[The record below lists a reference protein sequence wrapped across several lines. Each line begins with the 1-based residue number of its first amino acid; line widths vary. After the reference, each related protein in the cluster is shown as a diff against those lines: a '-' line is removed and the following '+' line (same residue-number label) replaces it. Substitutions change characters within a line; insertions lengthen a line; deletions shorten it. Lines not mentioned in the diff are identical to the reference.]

1 MATYA
6 WPRAARRFHA
16 PAWSWYLIV
25 NIALAAAYYLLPVA
39 GLAEAAVTVTFLAVS
54 TATPVAILYGLRRH
68 RPPAPLGWLLLAGG
82 QASIAAAEISSA
94 LDEYVGDG
102 FSEPAPSDVL
112 FLAAYPILFAALLTF
127 VRRRTPQWDAASAV
141 DAAIIAVGAGLAS
154 WVFVVQPLASGAG
167 ESTAAR
173 VVQSGYP
180 ILDLL
185 LLVITVRMV
194 LGAGVRTPS
203 FVLLVAAIVLLLAA
217 DTGYA
222 ALSLLQVDQFVSPL
236 DALWMASYALM
247 GAAALHPSM
256 RRVDERSAAVA
267 PDATS
272 GRLILLAVAVLT
284 APAVQVIQHLRGAD
298 VDVVLVAAC
307 CAVMFLLVMVR
318 MAGMVAA
325 QRTAAITD
333 GLTGLKTR
341 RFFEQCLDTEVQRA
355 GRTGHPVGLLI
366 IDVDHFKRVND
377 TYGHPGGDR
386 VLAEVAR
393 RLTVAARPGSVV
405 ARYGGEEFVILLSDL
420 DPAGL
425 AAEAEQIRQAI
436 GNTPM
441 AVQAGALLSV
451 TASVGAACFPQH
463 ADTASVLVQ
472 TADHALYAAKES
484 GRNRAVTSASPV
496 PVG

>member
-1 MATYA
+1 
-6 WPRAARRFHA
+6 
-16 PAWSWYLIV
+16 
-25 NIALAAAYYLLPVA
+25 
-39 GLAEAAVTVTFLAVS
+39 
-54 TATPVAILYGLRRH
+54 
-68 RPPAPLGWLLLAGG
+68 
-82 QASIAAAEISSA
+82 
-94 LDEYVGDG
+94 
-102 FSEPAPSDVL
+102 
-112 FLAAYPILFAALLTF
+112 
-127 VRRRTPQWDAASAV
+127 
-141 DAAIIAVGAGLAS
+141 
-154 WVFVVQPLASGAG
+154 
-167 ESTAAR
+167 
-173 VVQSGYP
+173 
-180 ILDLL
+180 
-185 LLVITVRMV
+185 
-194 LGAGVRTPS
+194 
-203 FVLLVAAIVLLLAA
+203 
-217 DTGYA
+217 
-222 ALSLLQVDQFVSPL
+222 
-236 DALWMASYALM
+236 M

-256 RRVDERSAAVA
+256 HRVDERSAAVA

-272 GRLILLAVAVLT
+272 GRLVLLAVAVLT

-298 VDVVLVAAC
+298 VDVVLLAAC

-420 DPAGL
+420 DPARL
-425 AAEAEQIRQAI
+425 AAEAEHIRQAI

-441 AVQAGALLSV
+441 AVQSGALLGV
-451 TASVGAACFPQH
+451 TASVGAACFPEH
-463 ADTASVLVQ
+463 ADTAGALVQ
-472 TADHALYAAKES
+472 TADNALYAAKES
-484 GRNRAVTSASPV
+484 GRNRAVTSAAPV